1 MPEVRKNLTSSLL
14 LNKFS
19 FKQVHEASNFI
30 LSKVGVFVGKGYT
43 GGDMFKFNVITPSK
57 SNKVNNSAY
66 MLAHSIS
73 SLWHDHLGHMNYKRL
88 KEMSRLELPP
98 NMNEN
103 IESTFIK
110 NRPLERI
117 FRNSISRVIDFL
129 IINQQFNFT
138 TAEISRSSEIPL
150 RTVQRI
156 IPHLVQNKIVIENKS
171 KDKIKNY
178 ELNQESKLVEILK
191 LYSIET
197 VNTFI
202 EEATDSNR
210 TRALISNSKL
220 V

>member
-1 MPEVRKNLTSSLL
+1 
-14 LNKFS
+14 
-19 FKQVHEASNFI
+19 
-30 LSKVGVFVGKGYT
+30 
-43 GGDMFKFNVITPSK
+43 
-57 SNKVNNSAY
+57 
-66 MLAHSIS
+66 
-73 SLWHDHLGHMNYKRL
+73 
-88 KEMSRLELPP
+88 
-98 NMNEN
+98 MNEN
-103 IESTFIK
+103 IELTFIK

-156 IPHLVQNKIVIENKS
+156 IPHLVQNKIVIENKY

-178 ELNQESKLVEILK
+178 ELNRESKLVEILK

-197 VNTFI
+197 VNAFI
-202 EEATDSNR
+202 EEAIDSNR
-210 TRALISNSKL
+210 SRALISNSRL